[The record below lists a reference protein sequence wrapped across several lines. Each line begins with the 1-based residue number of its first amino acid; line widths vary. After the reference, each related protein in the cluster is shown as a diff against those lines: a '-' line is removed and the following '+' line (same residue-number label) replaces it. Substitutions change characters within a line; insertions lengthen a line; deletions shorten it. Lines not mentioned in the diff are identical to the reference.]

1 MSLKRYSM
9 RIFPHRAAR
18 RLEARSLGAFRL
30 IFLKFILHCERFHR
44 IMTDRLRFMR
54 YSCAQLIII
63 EICRNVMERSQMAI
77 KRSGGEIIK
86 SLGWFVGAIVLVGGL
101 IYLAPI
107 ISHGG

>member
-1 MSLKRYSM
+1 
-9 RIFPHRAAR
+9 
-18 RLEARSLGAFRL
+18 
-30 IFLKFILHCERFHR
+30 
-44 IMTDRLRFMR
+44 
-54 YSCAQLIII
+54 
-63 EICRNVMERSQMAI
+63 MAI